1 VNVEIGPGVMVQRA
15 AGVLSRNRPAGAAM
29 LALAVVGGGIK
40 FAQGYLAVGAGLLL
54 TVGAAVIKRFQPA
67 TLKLVFGLYFLYV
80 SIKFIAAFA
89 GVKVW

>member
-1 VNVEIGPGVMVQRA
+1 MLTRYRSA
-15 AGVLSRNRPAGAAM
+15 AAVV

-40 FAQGYLAVGAGLLL
+40 FAQGYVAVGAGLLL
-54 TVGAAVIKRFQPA
+54 ATGTVIGAQVGAAVIKRFQPA
-67 TLKLVFGLYFLYV
+67 TLKVVFGLYFLYV